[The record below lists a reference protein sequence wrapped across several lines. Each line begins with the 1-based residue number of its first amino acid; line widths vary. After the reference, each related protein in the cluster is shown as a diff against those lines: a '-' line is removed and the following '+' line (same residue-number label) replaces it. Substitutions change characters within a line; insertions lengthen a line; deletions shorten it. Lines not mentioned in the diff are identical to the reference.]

1 MAAADRVLLDSDIL
15 IDLARGDGRAVELI
29 DGFISRGER
38 PTISI
43 ITEMELILGARS
55 KAEQRSVGQLI
66 QRFAVLPISEMISV
80 RARNLTA
87 RYARSHGLTIPD
99 ALIAATAIA
108 NRALL
113 LTRNLRHYSFIP
125 RLQVRLP
132 YDRGA

>member
-1 MAAADRVLLDSDIL
+1 MAAADRVLLDSDVL

-38 PTISI
+38 PSISI
-43 ITEMELILGARS
+43 ITEMELYLGARS
-55 KAEQRSVGQLI
+55 KAEERSVGQLLR
-66 QRFAVLPISEMISV
+66 RFEVVLISEMISV
-80 RARNLTA
+80 RARNLTV
-87 RYARSHGLTIPD
+87 RYVRSHGLTIPD

-113 LTRNLRHYSFIP
+113 LTRNVRHYSFIP
-125 RLQVRLP
+125 HLQVRLP

>member
-1 MAAADRVLLDSDIL
+1 MAAAERIVLDSDVL
-15 IDLARGDGRAVELI
+15 IDLARGDGRAIDLI
-29 DGFISRGER
+29 DEFISRGER
-38 PTISI
+38 PNISI

-55 KAEQRSVGQLI
+55 KAEQRSVAQLVR
-66 QRFAVLPISEMISV
+66 RFEVLPTSEMISV
-80 RARNLTA
+80 RARNLIV

-113 LTRNLRHYSFIP
+113 LTANVRHFSFIP

-132 YDRGA
+132 YDRGV

>member
-1 MAAADRVLLDSDIL
+1 MAAASRVLLDSDIL
-15 IDLARGDGRAVELI
+15 IDLARGDDRAVDLV

-38 PTISI
+38 PSISI

-55 KAEQRSVGQLI
+55 KAEQRSVGQLV

-80 RARNLTA
+80 RARNLTV

-108 NRALL
+108 TRALL
-113 LTRNLRHYSFIP
+113 LTRNMRHYSFIP

-132 YDRGA
+132 YGRSV